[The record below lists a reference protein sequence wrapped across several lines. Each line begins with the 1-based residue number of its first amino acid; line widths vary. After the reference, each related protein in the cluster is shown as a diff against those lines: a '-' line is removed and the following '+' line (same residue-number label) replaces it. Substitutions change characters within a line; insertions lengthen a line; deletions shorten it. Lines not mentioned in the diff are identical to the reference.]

1 MSNLGLNT
9 LSFDRGI
16 ETITYARQ
24 DAQTSLPER
33 GEAPPPETGV
43 RDQLS
48 ALLDQPTIDSYL
60 DGAIGA
66 PVVAPDMLVPGRFQ
80 GALESLT
87 QRLATMGSKGE
98 IDTDSARL
106 INRAQRVLG
115 QESELRSLVAM
126 YRSVM
131 YQG

>member
-16 ETITYARQ
+16 ETITYARR

-48 ALLDQPTIDSYL
+48 ALLDQPSISSYL
-60 DGAIGA
+60 DQAIGA
-66 PVVAPDMLVPGRFQ
+66 PEVKPDMLAPGRFQ
-80 GALESLT
+80 GALESLL
-87 QRLATMGSKGE
+87 QRLTELGLKGE
-98 IDTDSARL
+98 LDTDDARML
-106 INRAQRVLG
+106 NRAQRVLG
-115 QESELRSLVAM
+115 QEAELRSLVAM